1 MNERKPFTA
10 LSKILTQ
17 SEKYKS
23 RKEKLVKSSF
33 STVKNATCI
42 YLYVCQGVQN
52 VYAYNV
58 FNK

>member
-1 MNERKPFTA
+1 MMNERKPFTA

-33 STVKNATCI
+33 STVKNVTCI

-58 FNK
+58 